1 MKLLL
6 TLICCFSFACVSS
19 QNVKMAGLI
28 TGNIVDDQTGKSL
41 SSVSV
46 LAKNLSDTLQ
56 PVIGSLT
63 DEDGEFTLADM
74 PAGLYRL
81 TLTATGYSTL
91 TIDSIHIRAERMDF
105 NLADLRLTTAGK
117 DLSAVIVY
125 AEKPLFENKDGK
137 IIFNAAES
145 ALSAGAT
152 TTELLKQTPLVSVD
166 GDGKVLMK
174 GKEVKILID
183 DKPVEMDARQLQD
196 LLESMPGSMIEKIEV
211 LTTPPPQYANERGGV
226 INIVTKKGKVG
237 ASGRFNANY
246 GTRGQAG
253 LTGSVSY
260 RKNKIA
266 LNFSAGVA
274 YNRYVGDS
282 YSNRQN
288 VYADSTN
295 YFRTIG
301 TSSNDNIRP
310 NSRLAIDYDKNKN
323 NLFSFVALFN
333 SIDNDG
339 QTLTTY
345 SNINRFDKLYRLS
358 VRDIKSSNAALN
370 PSANISY
377 THKWK
382 NPGEI
387 LRIFAGAA
395 WGTSNSDRLFYQQYL
410 SPDSSRFTLN
420 DSTQKQVTDIGNRT
434 LSLRLN
440 YDKPLK
446 DKKIQLNFGGF
457 LTNNFT
463 DNDLRSSYM
472 KKPEN
477 FMVNNPLLSNDFT
490 FNQDVFAIRA
500 ATRYAFTNN
509 FFMNVGVQQEY
520 STTSFDLADNPNRFK
535 NNYFSTLPFA
545 NLTKK
550 WDSGYSVTA
559 SYKRSVQRPGIRQL
573 NPSVDYSDPYNTRFG
588 NPYLQPYY
596 SDNFD
601 VAAGYWKK
609 KFNLN
614 ISAGYN
620 ALQEIYSSIRSLQ
633 PDGKTITTWQNLS
646 GRKEYEASFW
656 GGLNLGKKLK
666 LNASTAY
673 AYNVYSA
680 FDRKTNRYR
689 NGGSL
694 NSSLNVNYQRDPLTS
709 LAANFTYHK
718 FATPQ
723 GSARN
728 NLSMNVGLQ
737 RKFFKKNATFGINI
751 VDPFRQQQNKN
762 FIQAPNYNLES
773 FSSTQSTN
781 IRFTAAYNFKK
792 KVKKKKSVTPKAGA
806 KKATV

>member
-1 MKLLL
+1 M
-6 TLICCFSFACVSS
+6 
-19 QNVKMAGLI
+19 
-28 TGNIVDDQTGKSL
+28 DDQTGKGL
-41 SSVSV
+41 PSVSV
-46 LAKNLSDTLQ
+46 LAKNLSDSVQ
-56 PVIGSLT
+56 PVIGSVT
-63 DEDGEFTLADM
+63 DEDGEFTLSDM
-74 PAGLYRL
+74 PVGMYRL
-81 TLTATGYSTL
+81 MLTATGYSTL

-105 NLADLRLTTAGK
+105 NLSDLRLPAVGK

-226 INIVTKKGKVG
+226 INIVTRKGRVG
-237 ASGRFNANY
+237 ASGRLNASY

-253 LTGSVSY
+253 LNGSFSY
-260 RKNKIA
+260 RKNKLAI
-266 LNFSAGVA
+266 NFAAGLS
-274 YNRYVGDS
+274 YNKYSGES

-288 VYADSTN
+288 MYADSSN
-295 YFRTIG
+295 YFKTTG
-301 TSSNDNIRP
+301 NNSSESIRP

-323 NLFSFVALFN
+323 NLFSFTLLFN
-333 SIDNDG
+333 SVDNDG
-339 QTLTTY
+339 QTVTTY
-345 SNINRFDKLYRLS
+345 RNINRFDKLYRLS
-358 VRDIKSSNAALN
+358 VRDIASSNHSVD

-387 LRIFAGAA
+387 LRIFASAA
-395 WGTSNSDRLFYQQYL
+395 YGRNSSDRLFYQQYL
-410 SPDSSRFTLN
+410 SPDSSLFTGS
-420 DSTQKQVTDIGNRT
+420 DSTQQQITDIGNRT
-434 LSLRLN
+434 LSMRIN

-446 DKKIQLNFGGF
+446 DKKTQFNIGGF

-463 DNDLRSSYM
+463 DNELHSSYM

-477 FMVNNPLLSNDFT
+477 QMVNNPLLSNDFT
-490 FNQDVFAIRA
+490 FTQDVFALRA
-500 ATRYAFTNN
+500 AIRYAFTRN
-509 FFMNVGVQQEY
+509 FFFNAGLQEEY
-520 STTSFDLADNPNRFK
+520 STTSFRLTDNPNRFK
-535 NNYFSTLPFA
+535 NNYFSALPFA

-550 WDSGYSVTA
+550 WDSGYSITA
-559 SYKRSVQRPGIRQL
+559 SYKRSIQRPGIKQL

-601 VAAGYWKK
+601 LGAGYWTK
-609 KFNLN
+609 KFNIN
-614 ISAGYN
+614 ISGGYN
-620 ALQEIYSSIRSLQ
+620 ALQAIYSSIRSLQ
-633 PDGKTITTWQNLS
+633 PDGKTVTTWQNLS
-646 GRKEYEASFW
+646 GRKEYEVSFW

-666 LNASTAY
+666 LNGSTAY

-689 NGGSL
+689 NGASL
-694 NSSLNVNYQRDPLTS
+694 NSSLNVNFQRDPLTS
-709 LAANFTYHK
+709 FAGNFTYHK

-728 NLSMNVGLQ
+728 NLSMNVGIQ

-773 FSSTQSTN
+773 FSSTKSTN
-781 IRFTAAYNFKK
+781 VRFTAAYNFKK
-792 KVKKKKSVTPKAGA
+792 KVKKKKKVNVSPKAGV